1 MKSRRVYFQTFP
13 PAGQWAGAVGRGEGW
28 WSVAGTDE
36 VDKPR
41 VPLPC
46 DPAWGSWPPTPDSSH
61 PPHPRQAYLG
71 QHCPPPSPS
80 QWGGRQTRPADL
92 DRSLALSTETLF
104 SATARVRPTLEVAY
118 ALQYLWASEHSRT
131 VIVLITDTQDMFF
144 GGMTLP
150 EYKPRAEYP

>member
-1 MKSRRVYFQTFP
+1 MRAQQVHSHMQAKERGLRRNQT
-13 PAGQWAGAVGRGEGW
+13 
-28 WSVAGTDE
+28 
-36 VDKPR
+36 
-41 VPLPC
+41 C
-46 DPAWGSWPPTPDSSH
+46 
-61 PPHPRQAYLG
+61 
-71 QHCPPPSPS
+71 
-80 QWGGRQTRPADL
+80 RPL

>member
-80 QWGGRQTRPADL
+80 QWGGRQTRSADL
-92 DRSLALSTETLF
+92 DRVCQPKVVWEGGSSPPLPSCGLCSFSLPPAALLYKLTSPQGFRPQVSLLPLF
-104 SATARVRPTLEVAY
+104 SGPAKKHA
-118 ALQYLWASEHSRT
+118 
-131 VIVLITDTQDMFF
+131 
-144 GGMTLP
+144 
-150 EYKPRAEYP
+150 